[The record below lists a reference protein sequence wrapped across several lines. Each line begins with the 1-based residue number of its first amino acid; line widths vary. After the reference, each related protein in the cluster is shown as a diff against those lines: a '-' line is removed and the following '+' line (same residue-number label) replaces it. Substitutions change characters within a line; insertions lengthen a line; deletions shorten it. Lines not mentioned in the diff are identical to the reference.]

1 MELTDEQIER
11 WMQYRDAMFADTE
24 FMDVYRKN
32 EHEREPNI
40 SDAQNMLRSYLG
52 KRNNNSE
59 FRGDFQLKT
68 MNAWRTFGLS
78 GFSGAMFLNMLVN
91 NVPVPDQAEVEQQL
105 KTVLPVPESLDDAYD
120 RLSNFMDFLKR
131 LVNGK
136 VSKRKLQPAHAPFF
150 VSAWWH
156 FQDMQE
162 WPIYYVSGRKTFNT
176 DGLYEP
182 SSEKPVDD
190 YFAFR
195 DVFIALRE
203 RLQLKPWEMEHL
215 GVWYQERREAKSQP
229 ISPPVA
235 SVVDLVDEGEKDAN
249 ERDTV
254 SHNQHS
260 LVQLI
265 LAQIGKSLGCK
276 IWIAKNDRNR
286 LVNGE
291 RLGDYSLDE
300 LPAYIVPDPEARKLI
315 ELIDVLWLQG
325 SRGVAAAFEVE
336 HTTSIYSGL
345 LRMSDLKTLQPNLI
359 FPIYIVTST
368 ERIHQVRQQLS
379 RPTFQVLQLH
389 ENCGFFSFEELM
401 REKDSIIRWAKSP
414 EAIDKLAKYVPTILT
429 Q

>member
-24 FMDVYRKN
+24 FMDVYRKT
-32 EHEREPNI
+32 EHVREPNI
-40 SDAQNMLRSYLG
+40 SDARNMLRSYLG

-162 WPIYYVSGRKTFNT
+162 WPIYYVSGRKTFDT
-176 DGLYEP
+176 ERLYDP
-182 SSEKPVDD
+182 SNEKPVDD

-195 DVFIALRE
+195 DVFITLRE

-215 GVWYQERREAKSQP
+215 GVWYQERKVAKPQP
-229 ISPPVA
+229 ISPLIE
-235 SVVDLVDEGEKDAN
+235 SVMDFADEADIDIDEHEA
-249 ERDTV
+249 V
-254 SHNQHS
+254 SHS
-260 LVQLI
+260 LIQLY
-265 LAQIGKSLGCK
+265 LAQIGKKCGCK

-286 LVNGE
+286 MVNGE
-291 RLGDYSLDE
+291 RLGDYSINE
-300 LPAYIVPDPEARKLI
+300 LPAYIVPDPEAKKII

-368 ERIHQVRQQLS
+368 NRLHQVRQQLS
-379 RPTFQVLQLH
+379 RPTFQILQLH
-389 ENCGFFSFEELM
+389 ENCGFFSYEELISQ
-401 REKDSIIRWAKSP
+401 KDNIIRWAKTP
-414 EAIDKLAKYVPTILT
+414 EAIDELAEYVPTILT